1 MTALAAKR
9 NTPEKAS
16 SFAMLHEQGV
26 AASQTLFIGS
36 LVAVDTSDGFITS
49 GAVSTTL
56 IAAGVV
62 VASEGSSTENVD
74 NSSGSDGDVLAE
86 FRNGIFFLE
95 NDGGT
100 AVVQADVGSDCF
112 ILDDQTVSGDGT
124 GRSVAG
130 TVYQVDTASG
140 LYGAG
145 VWVAI
150 YYPPAT

>member
-1 MTALAAKR
+1 MTALATKR

-16 SFAMLHEQGV
+16 SFAMAHEQGV
-26 AASQTLFIGS
+26 AAGQTLFVGS
-36 LVAVDTSDGFITS
+36 LIAVDTTDGFLTS

-62 VASEGSSTENVD
+62 TAEEDGGTGNAVNPGA
-74 NSSGSDGDVLAE
+74 DGDINVK
-86 FRNGIFFLE
+86 FRSGIFHFA

-100 AVVQADVGSDCF
+100 AVVQADVGSDCY
-112 ILDDQTVSGDGT
+112 ILDDQTVSGDNT

-130 TVYQVDTASG
+130 KVYQVDDATG

-150 YYPPAT
+150 SYPPMI

>member
-1 MTALAAKR
+1 MTALATKR

-16 SFAMLHEQGV
+16 SFAMAHEQGV
-26 AASQTLFIGS
+26 AAAQLCFVGA
-36 LVAVDTSDGFITS
+36 LVCVDTTDGFITP

-62 VASEGSSTENVD
+62 TAEEDGGTGNADNGS
-74 NSSGSDGDVLAE
+74 GADGDINVR
-86 FRNGIFFLE
+86 FRSGIFFFA

-112 ILDDQTVSGDGT
+112 ILDDQTVSGDNT

-130 TVYQVDTASG
+130 KVYQVDGASG

-150 YYPPAT
+150 SYPPMI

>member
-16 SFAMLHEQGV
+16 SFAMAHEQGV
-26 AASQTLFIGS
+26 AAGQTLYVGS
-36 LVAVDTSDGFITS
+36 LIAVDTTDGYLTS

-62 VASEGSSTENVD
+62 TG
-74 NSSGSDGDVLAE
+74 GPDGDTNSAVNAGADGDINVR
-86 FRNGIFFLE
+86 FRSGIFHFA
-95 NDGGT
+95 NDGAT

-124 GRSVAG
+124 ARSVAG
-130 TVYQVDTASG
+130 KVYQVDGASG

-150 YYPPAT
+150 SYPPMI